1 MNCFPFLKI
10 FLVEKELFEKKMKEM
25 EEKRDEND
33 SGIGSRNESAE
44 LYEADADRSGLM
56 KLIVKIP
63 S

>member
-1 MNCFPFLKI
+1 MNCFLFLKI

-44 LYEADADRSGLM
+44 LYEAEADRSGLR